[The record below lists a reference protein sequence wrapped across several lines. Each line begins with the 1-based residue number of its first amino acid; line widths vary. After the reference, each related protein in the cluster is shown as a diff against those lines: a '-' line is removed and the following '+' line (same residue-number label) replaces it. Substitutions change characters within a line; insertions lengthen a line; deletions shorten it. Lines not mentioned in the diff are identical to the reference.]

1 MYFMSTQSA
10 WYVIAAAAV
19 NLATLVTLC
28 FSQLES
34 EAKISRLMV
43 ISLPV
48 IQLPE

>member
-10 WYVIAAAAV
+10 SYVIAAFV
-19 NLATLVTLC
+19 NLC

-34 EAKISRLMV
+34 QAKISRLMV